1 MIPGFDLGVRGMATG
16 ETKEI
21 KVAAADAYGEIDDS
35 RVQEVPVE
43 RLPDGCKVGDRLSTG
58 SGGQAVVTKLEG
70 DTATLDLNHPLAGQ
84 SLTFTVTLVT
94 CAPEPELE
102 VETVTPGNGV
112 HYPAVGDQLEMHYT
126 GTLASTGD
134 KFDSSRDRGD
144 PFKFQIGVGQVIK
157 GWDEGV
163 IKMSLGER
171 AILRIPA
178 EMGYG
183 ARGAG
188 GSIPPN
194 ADLVFDVELLKIN

>member
-112 HYPAVGDQLEMHYT
+112 HYPAVSAAYCCPCT
-126 GTLASTGD
+126 YRRRASYYY
-134 KFDSSRDRGD
+134 
-144 PFKFQIGVGQVIK
+144 VV
-157 GWDEGV
+157 
-163 IKMSLGER
+163 
-171 AILRIPA
+171 
-178 EMGYG
+178 
-183 ARGAG
+183 
-188 GSIPPN
+188 PPN
-194 ADLVFDVELLKIN
+194 SGMWCPSSASSHAHGRSEFILSCGL